1 MLTWLGAGSLRS
13 FCLALLILTTI
24 HLLLLSSHWPLL
36 VTFYSFLPYFEVS
49 TFKKKICNVILIRPN
64 ERANQSEN
72 FNLPQAKLPCT
83 SVMLGLVELFKEAE
97 DFLNKVLNICD
108 LISILTIFSL
118 IRVQAERHLL
128 GPICFKNIKE

>member
-1 MLTWLGAGSLRS
+1 MIMLAFTG
-13 FCLALLILTTI
+13 
-24 HLLLLSSHWPLL
+24 H
-36 VTFYSFLPYFEVS
+36 FLFFPFLFWSQHV
-49 TFKKKICNVILIRPN
+49 KKKPRNVILIRPN

-83 SVMLGLVELFKEAE
+83 SVMLGLVELFKEAA

-118 IRVQAERHLL
+118 IRVQAEKTSVRSCL
-128 GPICFKNIKE
+128 F

>member
-1 MLTWLGAGSLRS
+1 MKSA
-13 FCLALLILTTI
+13 
-24 HLLLLSSHWPLL
+24 H
-36 VTFYSFLPYFEVS
+36 
-49 TFKKKICNVILIRPN
+49 KKCDVILIRPN

-83 SVMLGLVELFKEAE
+83 SVMSGLAELFKEAE
-97 DFLNKVLNICD
+97 DFLNEVLNICD

-128 GPICFKNIKE
+128 GPVCFKNIKE